1 MAQAYGRQSGP
12 RQEGALLRPA
22 RSRQKRRDGCRAH
35 EIGACKDPITH
46 WARKALANLGHGH
59 SAGNFCTAQGKL
71 CNAWRHDT
79 CGDFQVSRSI
89 GRPSGTRGDCRD
101 RQPPPSGWV
110 QTAPSLCLTL
120 RFAFG
125 CGHLA
130 LTIRA
135 AAAMAGLSALT
146 AGLGSQLGVLRKA
159 ALLVRNALAALTAR
173 DSG

>member
-1 MAQAYGRQSGP
+1 MAQGYGRQSGP

-101 RQPPPSGWV
+101 RQSPPSGWV
-110 QTAPSLCLTL
+110 QTARPYASPCGSPLELATLAWVSGLPPPWLACPPLRPASAASSGFWEKL
-120 RFAFG
+120 RF
-125 CGHLA
+125 
-130 LTIRA
+130 
-135 AAAMAGLSALT
+135 S
-146 AGLGSQLGVLRKA
+146 
-159 ALLVRNALAALTAR
+159 
-173 DSG
+173 SGTL